1 MAVKRPIVHAGGR
14 LKELPAGDTLAG
26 VRVALGA
33 GGAVDGEF
41 NPAMSGPGT
50 TIASRTV
57 TIASGGSTISC
68 ALPAKRAGL
77 RYFEVTF
84 HGSSS
89 SNCAV
94 GVVGAITDFEH
105 QIGYDGASDEI
116 GMFQNS
122 GNIYNGTSSAGS
134 AASFDTDGDVVGVA
148 VNDSRQVW
156 FRVNGSNWNGSGAN
170 NPVTGVGGIT
180 IAGSD
185 DLFPAVGS
193 DEDCEFIFNPGA
205 TLAGA
210 LPWGYFDTS
219 DATRVEDVELDDPQ
233 EGDVLMFDGAKWV
246 NAPSGGGG
254 SMIYRKQATFT
265 SSGTFTLPSTAL
277 PSVDYDLCG
286 GGGAGGAST
295 GASTAAASGGGGG
308 ARKKGTI
315 TLVPGDSYSVVIGSG
330 GLGANP
336 NGTTAS
342 GGNGGASS
350 FAGITADGGK
360 GGKAGINSRVDG
372 GFSGDG
378 TAPARAVRISTV
390 AGYSIVTPVVC
401 MSAPGGGIEFANN
414 TFALPGGIGFD
425 SKCSGGGAAAG
436 DGSLFGGPGAGN
448 GYYGTTPSGC
458 NATTP
463 GSGGGGMV
471 RPSNSSSHY
480 GGNGFRGQ
488 LDIIYWDTVP

>member
-1 MAVKRPIVHAGGR
+1 MAIKRPIVQDGGR
-14 LKELPAGDTLAG
+14 LKELPVGDTLAG

-89 SNCAV
+89 SSNCAV

-116 GMFQNS
+116 GMFQNT

-180 IAGSD
+180 IAGSG

-233 EGDVLMFDGAKWV
+233 ENDVLMFDGAKWV
-246 NAPSGGGG
+246 NTPSG
-254 SMIYRKQATFT
+254 A
-265 SSGTFTLPSTAL
+265 
-277 PSVDYDLCG
+277 
-286 GGGAGGAST
+286 
-295 GASTAAASGGGGG
+295 GGGGG
-308 ARKKGTI
+308 GI
-315 TLVPGDSYSVVIGSG
+315 TWSVSGSASTLAADTAQIVTAAVNKTLPATTSAGQQFIVHAKVDGVRIVSNGNVITGVGSG
-330 GLGANP
+330 NDLTLAAGETAHLV
-336 NGTTAS
+336 AS
-342 GGNGGASS
+342 G
-350 FAGITADGGK
+350 
-360 GGKAGINSRVDG
+360 
-372 GFSGDG
+372 SG
-378 TAPARAVRISTV
+378 TLE
-390 AGYSIVTPVVC
+390 VV
-401 MSAPGGGIEFANN
+401 
-414 TFALPGGIGFD
+414 
-425 SKCSGGGAAAG
+425 
-436 DGSLFGGPGAGN
+436 
-448 GYYGTTPSGC
+448 
-458 NATTP
+458 
-463 GSGGGGMV
+463 
-471 RPSNSSSHY
+471 
-480 GGNGFRGQ
+480 
-488 LDIIYWDTVP
+488 